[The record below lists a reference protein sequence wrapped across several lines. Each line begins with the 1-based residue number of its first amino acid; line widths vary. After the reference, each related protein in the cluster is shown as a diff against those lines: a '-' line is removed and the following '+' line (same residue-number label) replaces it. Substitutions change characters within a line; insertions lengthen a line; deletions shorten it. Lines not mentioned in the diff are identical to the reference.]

1 MIEKEKVNI
10 IDYKIGKLKTNIN
23 SKTITLHDIKANE
36 KNEIFLTLEYSE
48 KMALQL
54 LIFSLVV

>member
-54 LIFSLVV
+54 LIF